1 MWFRVLAAGGEN
13 CKKGLV
19 LGACKYS
26 LLEGEPLVPS
36 LSWGQEG
43 WGQEQ
48 AGAQPGRVL
57 LNLL

>member
-26 LLEGEPLVPS
+26 LLDGEPRCLHSAGGNRDGDRSRQVPS
-36 LSWGQEG
+36 LGEFY
-43 WGQEQ
+43 
-48 AGAQPGRVL
+48 
-57 LNLL
+57 